1 MPMRFRP
8 ALAAAAGLLAAAAAV
23 APAPPASAAPAAAP
37 VAAAAEPTLGE
48 LAAAKNRY
56 FGSATDNP
64 ELSDAPYV
72 SILSSEF
79 SSITPGN
86 SMKWDA
92 TEPQRG
98 QFNFSGGDAIV
109 ELAQRNGQQVRGH
122 TLVWHSQLPGW
133 VSNGNF
139 SATELR
145 SILQNHVTTVAS
157 HYKGKV
163 AHWDVVNEPLNEDG
177 TLRDSVFSR
186 TLGESYIADAFRAA
200 RAADPDAKLYIND
213 YNIDGIGA
221 KSDGM
226 YRLVSSLLE
235 QGVPIDGVGFQGHL
249 ALQYGFPSRMQENL
263 QRFADLGLDVAITEL
278 DIRMQLPADSTK
290 LATQATWYSDVTKAC
305 LAVSRCVGITIW
317 DYTDKYSWIPGV
329 FPGEGAALPWDENLQ
344 PKPAYDALRVALG
357 GTPGGGDPDPVA
369 SCRVTY
375 AVTNQWNTG
384 FTASVTITNTGSTA
398 INGWTLTFD
407 LPAGQRVDQ
416 GWSAQWSQSGT
427 TVTAVNA
434 SWNGTLAPG
443 ASTSIGFNGTHD
455 GQATAPTAFTLNGT
469 VCTTA

>member
-1 MPMRFRP
+1 
-8 ALAAAAGLLAAAAAV
+8 ATNAAASGG
-23 APAPPASAAPAAAP
+23 
-37 VAAAAEPTLGE
+37 EPTLSE

-79 SSITPGN
+79 NSVTPGN

-109 ELAQRNGQQVRGH
+109 DLAQRNGQQVRGH

-139 SATELR
+139 SAAELR

-157 HYKGKV
+157 HYKGEV
-163 AHWDVVNEPLNEDG
+163 VHWDVVNEALNEDG
-177 TLRDSVFSR
+177 TFRDSVFYR

-200 RAADPDAKLYIND
+200 RAADPGAKLYIND
-213 YNIDGIGA
+213 YNIDGFGA

-226 YRLVSSLLE
+226 YRLVKSLKE

-305 LAVSRCVGITIW
+305 LAVSRCVGVTIW

-329 FPGEGAALPWDENLQ
+329 FPGEGAALPWDENLR

-357 GTPGGGDPDPVA
+357 GTPGGGDPDPPTA
-369 SCRVTY
+369 SCKVAY
-375 AVTNQWNTG
+375 AVTAKWNTG
-384 FTASVTITNTGSTA
+384 FTAAVTITNTGNTA

-407 LPAGQRVDQ
+407 LPAGQRVSQ
-416 GWSAQWSQSGT
+416 GWSAQWSQSGA
-427 TVTAVNA
+427 TVTAKNA
-434 SWNGTLAPG
+434 SWNGALAPG
-443 ASTSIGFNGTHD
+443 AATSIGFNGTH
-455 GQATAPTAFTLNGT
+455 GGEAPSPTAFTLNGSS
-469 VCTTA
+469 CTTA